1 MKKIHLSRYLKPYLI
16 FTILAPIF
24 MAGEVIIDLL
34 QPKLMAKIVNEGVL
48 GKDVPLIITTGLEM
62 LVLVMFGGAFG
73 ILCCYCASVASQG
86 FGNDLRKDAFNRV
99 MNLSLQQ
106 ADKFTTGSLVTRLT
120 NDITAL
126 QELVM
131 MILRMFVRAPLFL
144 IGGLVMCLSLN
155 VSFGY
160 VMLVSIPLQL
170 ILVLIILTQANPLFL
185 SVQKKLDRVNT
196 VVGEN
201 VSGVRVIKA
210 YTREDY
216 EIARFDKAN
225 KDYRDTNLR
234 VMNLVSFVSPLLSI
248 IMNLSV
254 IAIIYIGG
262 LQVEAQA
269 MDVGNVMAAAQYITR
284 VLMSIMMVSMM
295 FQNLSRGKACAGRV
309 CEVLASDPAILGGS
323 NTDSDKAGI
332 IEFENVSFAYP
343 NSSGQNVLCDI
354 DLKIARGETV
364 AVIGATGCG
373 KSTLTAL
380 IPHFYEA
387 TEGCI
392 KVDGV
397 DVRNWDNHALRSKI
411 GYVLQKAELFSGTV
425 SENIRWGKKDAS
437 DEEVLR
443 AAKIAQ
449 ADEFVSTMSDGYN
462 SYVAEKGASLSGGQ
476 KQRLAIARAILRDPE
491 ILIFD
496 DSTSAL
502 DLATEAKLHA
512 ALRENLKDTTVIM
525 IAQRIASVMNADKI
539 AVLENGR
546 ITAYGKHDELMKTS
560 STYRDIYDSQMRSQ
574 NGEEANGNG

>member
-437 DEEVLR
+437 DEEILR